1 MASSEALHGRL
12 QTDIDLK
19 SSAEEYYKMWRKEAH
34 KIPTATGQNI
44 QAITLHEGDWHDHG
58 AIKIWNYTVGC
69 KEKMQESEG
78 LIWVAAEMYH
88 DNINIPQHIYEDINL
103 EIMNNHIY
111 IYIYIYIQFLTN
123 YASECVDGKSGVF
136 KEKVEF
142 DDASMT
148 ITLHGI
154 EGDVYNEYKVYRP
167 ICKVVPKNRGSV
179 AKLVIEYERVNEDAP
194 IPNKFMDL
202 FVSMTKDIDAHA
214 YAAST

>member
-58 AIKIWNYTVGC
+58 AIKIWNYT
-69 KEKMQESEG
+69 
-78 LIWVAAEMYH
+78 
-88 DNINIPQHIYEDINL
+88 
-103 EIMNNHIY
+103 
-111 IYIYIYIQFLTN
+111 
-123 YASECVDGKSGVF
+123 VDGKSGVF